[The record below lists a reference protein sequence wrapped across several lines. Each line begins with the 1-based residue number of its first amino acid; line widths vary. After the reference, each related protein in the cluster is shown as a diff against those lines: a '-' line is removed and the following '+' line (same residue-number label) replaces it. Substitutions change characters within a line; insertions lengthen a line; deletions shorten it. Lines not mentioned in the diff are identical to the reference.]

1 MFENVID
8 NLIRYGN
15 IIEGFFWIAIGACFA
30 VAMMR
35 QGRKRFKIIAAVNF
49 AVFGCSDFVESHTG
63 AWWKPTWLLLWKGLC
78 ITVMLLQFVFYL
90 RAKSAS
96 SRPTDSSKL

>member
-15 IIEGFFWIAIGACFA
+15 LIEGFFWIAIGVCFIA
-30 VAMMR
+30 SLLKPAR
-35 QGRKRFKIIAAVNF
+35 RRFKIIAAANF
-49 AVFGCSDFVESHTG
+49 IVFGCSDFVEFHTG
-63 AWWKPTWLLLWKGLC
+63 AWWQPTWLLLWKGLC
-78 ITVMLLQFVFYL
+78 VAVMLLQFVFYL

-96 SRPTDSSKL
+96 SA

>member
-30 VAMMR
+30 VATLR
-35 QGRKRFKIIAAVNF
+35 PGRKRPKIIAAMNF
-49 AVFGCSDFVESHTG
+49 TVFGCSDFVEFYTG
-63 AWWKPTWLLLWKGLC
+63 AWWQPMWLPIWKGLC
-78 ITVMLLQFVFYL
+78 VAVMLLQFVLYL

-96 SRPTDSSKL
+96 ST